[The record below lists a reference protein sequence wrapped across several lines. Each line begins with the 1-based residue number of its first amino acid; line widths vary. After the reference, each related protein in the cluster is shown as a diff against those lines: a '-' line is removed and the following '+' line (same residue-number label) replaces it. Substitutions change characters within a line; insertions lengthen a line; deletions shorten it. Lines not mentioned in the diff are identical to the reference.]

1 MPMPKPRKDESHDA
15 FIDRCMGDEA
25 MNEDFP
31 DAAQRRGVCE
41 SQWTDEPAD
50 EDTVAPGGLT
60 DMEALTGA
68 ADPSLAGP
76 VLVGELGPELTIP
89 FAHVRAAIS
98 SPWAILPEYLV
109 IIRNI
114 VAQHAGLAAIDA
126 AAMTN
131 DEAVA
136 LAHDAAKHRHRLAG
150 TGAIAV
156 LNLFGVIA
164 QRMNMIMESSGGTS
178 TELFGA
184 AFRQALDDPKVG
196 AIIINVDSPGG
207 NVAGVD
213 ELAREIFNARGEKP
227 IIAVANSV
235 AASAAYWIASAADEL
250 VVTPGGQ
257 VGSIGVVALHE
268 NIEGQLE
275 QVGVEV
281 TLISAGKFKTEG
293 HPFGPLDD
301 EATAAIQ
308 ESVDDY
314 YDQFVEAVARHRD
327 VRAAAVRNG
336 FAEGRMATAKRGVGF
351 GMADRVGTLDET
363 LARFG
368 APPTARGFAIGGVV
382 KRELAKH
389 LALMGT
395 RRCGQSLVAKRKRE
409 LDLRE
414 RT

>member
-41 SQWTDEPAD
+41 SQWDDRPDD
-50 EDTVAPGGLT
+50 EDAVAAGGLT
-60 DMEALTGA
+60 DMESLTGA

-76 VLVGELGPELTIP
+76 VLVGEQGPELFIP
-89 FAHVRAAIS
+89 LPHVRAAIG
-98 SPWAILPEYLV
+98 SPWAILPEHLV
-109 IIRNI
+109 TIRNI
-114 VAQHAGLAAIDA
+114 VARHAGLTVIEGGDLTA
-126 AAMTN
+126 
-131 DEAVA
+131 DERGA
-136 LAHDAAKHRHRLAG
+136 LAHDAAKHRHRRAG

-164 QRMNMIMESSGGTS
+164 QRMNMIMQSSGGTS

-184 AFRQALDDPKVG
+184 AFRQAVDDPKIG
-196 AIIINVDSPGG
+196 AIILNVDSPGG
-207 NVAGVD
+207 NVAGVG
-213 ELAREIFNARGEKP
+213 ELAREIFNARGDKP
-227 IIAVANSV
+227 IIAVANSM

-250 VVTPGGQ
+250 VVTPSGQ
-257 VGSIGVVALHE
+257 VGSIGVIALHE
-268 NIEGQLE
+268 NVSGMLE
-275 QVGVEV
+275 QAGVET

-301 EATAAIQ
+301 EATAAVQ

-314 YDQFVEAVARHRD
+314 YDQFVDAIARHRG
-327 VRAAAVRNG
+327 VRAARVRGG
-336 FAEGRMATAKRGVGF
+336 FAQGRMTSAARAVDF
-351 GMADRVGTLDET
+351 GMADRVATFDET

-368 APPTARGFAIGGVV
+368 AGAPARGFASGGVV
-382 KRELAKH
+382 KPAEH
-389 LALMGT
+389 PVLMGT
-395 RRCGQSLVAKRKRE
+395 RLCGLGLTAKRKRE

>member
-1 MPMPKPRKDESHDA
+1 MPMPKPRKDESHDE
-15 FIDRCMGDEA
+15 FIDRCMGDEV

-41 SQWTDEPAD
+41 SQWTDGADD
-50 EDTVAPGGLT
+50 EDTVAPGGLS
-60 DMEALTGA
+60 DMESLTGA

-76 VLVGELGPELTIP
+76 VLAGEPGPELSIP
-89 FAHVRAAIS
+89 FAHVRDAIS

-114 VAQHAGLAAIDA
+114 VAQRAGLAAIEA
-126 AAMTN
+126 ADVIN
-131 DEAVA
+131 DEMAP
-136 LAHDAAKHRHRLAG
+136 LTHDAAKHRHRRAG
-150 TGAIAV
+150 AGAIAV

-164 QRMNMIMESSGGTS
+164 QRMSMIMQSSGGTS

-184 AFRQALDDPKVG
+184 AFRQAVDDPKIG
-196 AIIINVDSPGG
+196 AIILNVDSPGG
-207 NVAGVD
+207 NVAGVA
-213 ELAREIFNARGEKP
+213 ELAREIFKARGEKP
-227 IIAVANSV
+227 IIAVANSLS
-235 AASAAYWIASAADEL
+235 ASAAYWIASAADEL

-301 EATAAIQ
+301 EAIAAIQ
-308 ESVDDY
+308 ESVDDF
-314 YDQFVEAVARHRD
+314 YDQFVDAVARHRG
-327 VRAAAVRNG
+327 VRAARVRNG
-336 FAEGRMATAKRGVGF
+336 FAQGRVTTASRAVGF
-351 GMADRVGTLDET
+351 GMADRVATFDET

-368 APPTARGFAIGGVV
+368 AAPGAGFANAGPAP
-382 KRELAKH
+382 RRSLA
-389 LALMGT
+389 GI
-395 RRCGQSLVAKRKRE
+395 RRDI
-409 LDLRE
+409 DLRE